1 MRIAGIRPI
10 FIVILLAFGTIACSQ
25 ASVTPT
31 GASAVVR
38 QPETF
43 ASVGASSNAV
53 SGAAAAGSELA
64 DVRRATAKYHD
75 YDAAV
80 ADGYLIGPNERCVP
94 GMGYHAL
101 NPGLIDGT
109 IDALQPEVLLYEPL
123 SNGKW
128 KLIGVE
134 YFIPAALAGATPSLF
149 GTNFYG
155 PMPGHAP
162 GMPVHYDLHAWLWL
176 GNPDGTL
183 ATFNPKVT
191 CN

>member
-1 MRIAGIRPI
+1 MRIARIRPLVTV
-10 FIVILLAFGTIACSQ
+10 IVFALGTSACSQ
-25 ASVTPT
+25 VSESPT
-31 GASAVVR
+31 GPSTFVS

-43 ASVGASSNAV
+43 ASAGASSNAV
-53 SGAAAAGSELA
+53 PGAAAAGSALA

-80 ADGYLIGPNERCVP
+80 ADGYVIGPNEPCVP

-109 IDALQPEVLLYEPL
+109 IDALQPEVLLYEQL
-123 SNGKW
+123 SNGKR

-149 GTNFYG
+149 GTNFHG

-162 GMPVHYDLHAWLWL
+162 GMPVHYDLHAWIWL